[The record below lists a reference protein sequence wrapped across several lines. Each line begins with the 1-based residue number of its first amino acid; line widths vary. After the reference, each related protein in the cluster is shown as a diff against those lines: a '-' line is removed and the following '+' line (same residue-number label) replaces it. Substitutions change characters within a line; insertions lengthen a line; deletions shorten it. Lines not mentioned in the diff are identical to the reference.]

1 MPLKVLK
8 NERVIMCDIDDTL
21 IMHVSTGQNQA
32 IKDPIRT
39 RYIYVKVNAPMVRL
53 LEEELARGSQVCVWS
68 RGGYQWAVNVLEALG
83 LDKLP
88 QEIVVLTKPYAY
100 FDDKDVSEWMKD
112 RVYIAPDT
120 HYKG

>member
-1 MPLKVLK
+1 
-8 NERVIMCDIDDTL
+8 MCDIDDTL